1 MGPLLSLA
9 TQVQVL
15 EMSRTSN
22 TQGQGKEGAGPGEGV
37 EGVWQGEKDVHG

>member
-1 MGPLLSLA
+1 MA

-22 TQGQGKEGAGPGEGV
+22 AQGQGKEGAGAGEGV
-37 EGVWQGEKDVHG
+37 EGVWKGEEDVHGKA